1 MTIKEIN
8 VAKLGAI
15 LQAADG
21 FLQAVQVAFGIKFT
35 NFQLIKSQYVGI
47 NFDYALLLS
56 FQKTSDLPEL
66 RDIDSFFSL
75 SKIAGYENLKA
86 ETEIEANFKPQVGIQ
101 GNFHIHRITRI
112 AL

>member
-21 FLQAVQVAFGIKFT
+21 FLQAAQVAFGIKFT

-56 FQKTSDLPEL
+56 FEKTSNLPEL
-66 RDIDSFFSL
+66 SEIDSFFDL
-75 SKIAGYENLKA
+75 LKISGYENFIA